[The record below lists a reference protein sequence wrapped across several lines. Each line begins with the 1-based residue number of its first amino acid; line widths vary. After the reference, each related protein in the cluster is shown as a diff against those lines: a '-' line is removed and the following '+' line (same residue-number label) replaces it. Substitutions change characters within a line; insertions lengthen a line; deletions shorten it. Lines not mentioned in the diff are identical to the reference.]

1 MGKYTWT
8 TSRLIHAL
16 LHGVPPPPHRWRR
29 ARGGGDGGLR
39 RVTYAYCQF
48 SKQIKVFTSYTVRQ
62 DSFLQFIRKQKLIK
76 HQIEANILLSSRW
89 SKSWHDTWT
98 NLKQFSRYL
107 NSCVF
112 RYPQIHQ
119 HLQEFLVRTFPLWYS
134 STTRCRL
141 LGRLCRATNRLG
153 KVLLRVIH
161 LENRT
166 LKESG
171 TERFFGAPKMHV
183 ITVAVSHARRAEC
196 PQSPRKRSLRDQ
208 CGYFLYS
215 AFIFLPSFIPSTP
228 PPSFS

>member
-1 MGKYTWT
+1 MRKL
-8 TSRLIHAL
+8 RLIKIH
-16 LHGVPPPPHRWRR
+16 
-29 ARGGGDGGLR
+29 
-39 RVTYAYCQF
+39 
-48 SKQIKVFTSYTVRQ
+48 IE
-62 DSFLQFIRKQKLIK
+62 RK
-76 HQIEANILLSSRW
+76 ILFSSRR

-98 NLKQFSRYL
+98 NLKQLSRYL

-141 LGRLCRATNRLG
+141 LGRLCGATNRLG

-171 TERFFGAPKMHV
+171 TERFFGAPYMKV
-183 ITVAVSHARRAEC
+183 ITIAVVTLIITPVWRAT
-196 PQSPRKRSLRDQ
+196 QSPRKRSLRDQ
-208 CGYFLYS
+208 CGYFYS
-215 AFIFLPSFIPSTP
+215 AFIFLHSFIPSTP
-228 PPSFS
+228 PTSFS

>member
-1 MGKYTWT
+1 MRKL
-8 TSRLIHAL
+8 RLIKIH
-16 LHGVPPPPHRWRR
+16 
-29 ARGGGDGGLR
+29 
-39 RVTYAYCQF
+39 
-48 SKQIKVFTSYTVRQ
+48 IE
-62 DSFLQFIRKQKLIK
+62 RK
-76 HQIEANILLSSRW
+76 ILFSSRR

-98 NLKQFSRYL
+98 NLKQLSRYL

-171 TERFFGAPKMHV
+171 TERFFGAPYMKV
-183 ITVAVSHARRAEC
+183 ITIAAITRVGRNGHSLHGNDQKCEISVAT
-196 PQSPRKRSLRDQ
+196 
-208 CGYFLYS
+208 F
-215 AFIFLPSFIPSTP
+215 FIPLLFFF
-228 PPSFS
+228 PPSSRQHPHQASVKDFNHFFSLNFRLVFCFVLFSGGHSHNGSSA